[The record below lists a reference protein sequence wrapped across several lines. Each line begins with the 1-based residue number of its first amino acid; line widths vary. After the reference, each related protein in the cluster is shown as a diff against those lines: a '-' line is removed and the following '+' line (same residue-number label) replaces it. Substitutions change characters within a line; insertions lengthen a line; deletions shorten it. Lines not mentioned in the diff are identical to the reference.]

1 MTLSAIRAGKARL
14 PEPAVMQPSSP
25 TIRWVTQ
32 ISEIDREAW
41 DALALPLKTP
51 FLRVGLAA
59 ADGGLRQHR
68 RRRPAGFPAT

>member
-1 MTLSAIRAGKARL
+1 MY
-14 PEPAVMQPSSP
+14 PSSP

-51 FLRVGLAA
+51 FLEWDWLWLMEHPAA
-59 ADGGLRQHR
+59 PPPG
-68 RRRPAGFPAT
+68 PAGFPGT